1 MVDYRISVKPL
12 TELDFETVRELA
24 RTACGISLHHEKKA
38 LVSSRIEKL
47 VRGHGFRSFTEYI
60 RFVSQRKHGPE
71 FTEFIDTLTTN
82 HSSFWREPEHF
93 IFLQNTIFP
102 QHRGTVRIWSA
113 ACATGEEPYTLAMCA
128 LSAGVNCSIAASD
141 ISTAALKTAI
151 RGEYEALR
159 VAALPAGWKDRYLT
173 VARDSHASMSIV
185 SPQVRSM
192 VRFMP
197 LNLLQ
202 PFGQVGQF
210 DVIFCRNVMIYFDQA
225 TRDHL
230 VERLVAQVLPGGFL
244 FTGHSETL
252 LKIPAGLE
260 YMRPATYRKL

>member
-1 MVDYRISVKPL
+1 MNEYRVPVKPL

-24 RTACGISLHHEKKA
+24 RTACGISLPQGKKV

-47 VRGHGFRSFTEYI
+47 VRGHGFGSFTEYI

-71 FTEFIDTLTTN
+71 FTELIDTLTTN

-93 IFLQNTIFP
+93 VFLQNTIFQ
-102 QHRGTVRIWSA
+102 QHRGAMRIWSA

-151 RGEYEALR
+151 RGEYEPSR

-173 VARDSHASMSIV
+173 VIRNSQDSMSSV
-185 SPQVRSM
+185 SAQVRSM
-192 VRFMP
+192 IRFMP

-202 PFGQVGQF
+202 PFGHVGQF
-210 DVIFCRNVMIYFDQA
+210 DVIFCRNVMIYFEQP

-230 VERLVAQVLPGGFL
+230 VARLVAQIPPGGFL

-260 YMRPATYRKL
+260 YVRPATYRKL